1 MKKYMAP
8 KLEVIELAVED
19 IMLISLGG
27 IDGEVD
33 FFGDDS
39 SEPVQL
45 S

>member
-19 IMLISLGG
+19 IMLVSLGG
-27 IDGEVD
+27 IDGEID
-33 FFGDDS
+33 FLGEDAAP
-39 SEPVQL
+39 EQL